1 MPRWEPR
8 AGAMAL
14 RTARSSCAPG
24 NASLGGGPAGVG
36 KVCEKRGPTCGS
48 KMYPTQLEMIR
59 AAVSFEKDERSQRL
73 RIFFFLT
80 SFVPISYPLSLF
92 FTCLTPRGS
101 PASPSLFEIQAQFEL
116 LSSRRPWIRSPLMD
130 EKGTRWL
137 AGATGEG
144 PRHASP
150 RVIPAP

>member
-1 MPRWEPR
+1 MWLQNVPDA
-8 AGAMAL
+8 AG
-14 RTARSSCAPG
+14 
-24 NASLGGGPAGVG
+24 N
-36 KVCEKRGPTCGS
+36 E
-48 KMYPTQLEMIR
+48 IR

-80 SFVPISYPLSLF
+80 SFVPFSILFPYYFFHLPHTPVEPL
-92 FTCLTPRGS
+92 
-101 PASPSLFEIQAQFEL
+101 ASPSLFEIKAQFEL

-150 RVIPAP
+150 P